1 MEEKEDKKL
10 IQYYSDRAFE
20 YEKTYQR
27 PERQNDLKTL
37 HSLLKK
43 LFRGHNV
50 LEIACGTGYWTK
62 TIVSV
67 AKSITATDINLEVL
81 KIARKKKYISSKVSI
96 IQDNSLSLNQIKGEF
111 SAGFAGFW
119 WSHIMKSKLKSFL
132 KIFHSKLTSGSLVIF
147 IDNLYREGSSTPIS
161 KVDEEGNS
169 YQIRTLEDGRKF
181 EVVKNFPKRNEF
193 AAILG
198 NNIKNL
204 NVQFLTYFWIISYNI
219 I

>member
-1 MEEKEDKKL
+1 MEKKEDKEL
-10 IQYYSDRAFE
+10 IQYYADRAFE

-27 PERQNDLKTL
+27 PERQNDLKTV

-43 LFRGHNV
+43 LLKGHNV

-62 TIVSV
+62 TIASV
-67 AKSITATDINLEVL
+67 AKSIIATDVNLKVL
-81 KIARKKKYISSKVSI
+81 QIARNKKYVCKKVFF
-96 IQDNSLSLNQIKGEF
+96 IQDNSFSLSQIVGEF

-119 WSHIMKSKLKSFL
+119 WSHIKKSKLKSFL
-132 KIFHSKLTSGSLVIF
+132 KTFHSKLTSGSLVIF
-147 IDNLYREGSSTPIS
+147 IDNLYKEGSSTPIS
-161 KVDEEGNS
+161 RIDNEGNT

-193 AAILG
+193 GAILG

-204 NVQFLTYFWIISYNI
+204 NVQFLTYFWIIFYNI